1 MLMTPIWKPCIYNL
15 VLPIHFTMV
24 SLIIVSK
31 YIHVN
36 CTIPLSIAGG
46 PMIGGEMGP
55 SYSQH
60 DPVSDTNV
68 HPGMLH
74 CHDKVKSTIV

>member
-1 MLMTPIWKPCIYNL
+1 
-15 VLPIHFTMV
+15 MV

-74 CHDKVKSTIV
+74 CHDKVKSTIVKKTNFPGRKVNVVNKARVKP